1 MQLKKTT
8 YELDHEQVLLQ
19 GLWSKECADLE
30 ELSCTQKMDFKD
42 RLRAIIRTKKW
53 NSSRF
58 QEKTELSPTIFTKIN
73 SDKYYRYKPS
83 LQSMLAICIGLNT
96 PYLYSMQL
104 LNAGNYCL
112 DDSNPCHQ
120 IYMFILRN
128 NHRFDIDGANRF
140 LIQNHFEPISGKGM
154 Y

>member
-1 MQLKKTT
+1 MQPKETT
-8 YELDHEQVLLQ
+8 YKPDQEQDSLQ
-19 GLWSKECADLE
+19 DLWLKECDDFKE
-30 ELSCTQKMDFKD
+30 FSCIQKLDFKD
-42 RLRAIIRTKKW
+42 ELRTIIQSKKW

-83 LQSMLAICIGLNT
+83 LESMIAICIGLKT
-96 PYLYSMQL
+96 SYLCSMQL
-104 LNAGNYCL
+104 LNAGNYFL
-112 DDSNPCHQ
+112 DNSDPCHQ

-128 NHRFDIDGANRF
+128 NHLFDIDGANRF
-140 LIQNHFEPISGKGM
+140 LIQNRFEPISGKDM